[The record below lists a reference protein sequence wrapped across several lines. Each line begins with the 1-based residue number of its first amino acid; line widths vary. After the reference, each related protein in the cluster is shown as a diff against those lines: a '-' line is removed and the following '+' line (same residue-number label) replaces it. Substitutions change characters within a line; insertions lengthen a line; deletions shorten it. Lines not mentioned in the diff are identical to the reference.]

1 MGLVG
6 KGGFKK
12 IRELGEEGLWEGR
25 GQVVFRY
32 AGTLR
37 LSPKRR
43 RSIFSA
49 VLPLRHRHP
58 SAPLN
63 FPILT

>member
-1 MGLVG
+1 MGLAG
-6 KGGFKK
+6 KGGFK
-12 IRELGEEGLWEGR
+12 RLGNLERKGR
-25 GQVVFRY
+25 GEVVFRY

-63 FPILT
+63 LPILT